1 MMPMV
6 AMDPATTFS
15 FAATPLESSALRRL
29 LLKRLE
35 RLLRLR
41 REHEPELNRQGLRLL
56 DRAVFAAYCSC
67 REAGAEGEAR
77 QIISQ
82 ARRLRTPLGAG
93 QGRVPEPS
101 SPNTRPEG

>member
-1 MMPMV
+1 MMPI
-6 AMDPATTFS
+6 AMETSTTFS
-15 FAATPLESSALRRL
+15 FSATPLENGALRRL

-77 QIISQ
+77 NIISL
-82 ARRLRTPLGAG
+82 ARRLRRQPLGG
-93 QGRVPEPS
+93 PDRVPERS
-101 SPNTRPEG
+101 SPSARSDG

>member
-1 MMPMV
+1 METS
-6 AMDPATTFS
+6 ATFS
-15 FAATPLESSALRRL
+15 FSATPLESGALRLL

-56 DRAVFAAYCSC
+56 DHAVFAAYCSC
-67 REAGAEGEAR
+67 REAGAGGEAR

-82 ARRLRTPLGAG
+82 ARRLRPQHLAG
-93 QGRVPEPS
+93 PDRSPQHS
-101 SPNTRPEG
+101 SARSEG